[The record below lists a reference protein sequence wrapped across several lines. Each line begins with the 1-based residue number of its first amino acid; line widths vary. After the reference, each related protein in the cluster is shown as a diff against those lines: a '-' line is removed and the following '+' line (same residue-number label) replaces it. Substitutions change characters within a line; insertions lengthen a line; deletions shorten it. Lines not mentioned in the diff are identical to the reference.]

1 MAWVQSEIGI
11 GETTVMGNVNES
23 GEKTRIEMPFNE
35 AFMDATELTIGGKQ
49 HTIESIINVGG
60 RDETLL
66 TEVIK
71 NESKKGRNKDKTGE
85 ENL

>member
-49 HTIESIINVGG
+49 HKIESITNVGG

-66 TEVIK
+66 TEVLK
-71 NESKKGRNKDKTGE
+71 NESKKGRNKDKTGGE
-85 ENL
+85 

>member
-35 AFMDATELTIGGKQ
+35 AFMDATELTIGGKRRCRL
-49 HTIESIINVGG
+49 
-60 RDETLL
+60 RDEPYLQ
-66 TEVIK
+66 
-71 NESKKGRNKDKTGE
+71 DAA
-85 ENL
+85 